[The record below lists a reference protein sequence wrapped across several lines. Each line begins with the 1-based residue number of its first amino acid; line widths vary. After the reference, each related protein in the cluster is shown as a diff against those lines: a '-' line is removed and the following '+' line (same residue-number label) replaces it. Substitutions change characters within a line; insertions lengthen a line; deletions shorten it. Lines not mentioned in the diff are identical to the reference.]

1 VKLTWGSAGR
11 SQSKGGAVVD
21 EEEVLG
27 VLAEAT
33 GLERGEL
40 GTEWS
45 LLDLG
50 LTSFRIMQ
58 ALMELEERFG
68 IEFSEDEV
76 VKFPT
81 VPTSA
86 LPRFVRERIAGS
98 SG

>member
-1 VKLTWGSAGR
+1 
-11 SQSKGGAVVD
+11 VVD
-21 EEEVLG
+21 EEEVLE
-27 VLAEAT
+27 VLAQAT
-33 GLERGEL
+33 GLERREL

-58 ALMELEERFG
+58 ALMEVEERFG
-68 IEFSEDEV
+68 VEFSEDDV

-81 VPTSA
+81 VPGSS

>member
-1 VKLTWGSAGR
+1 M
-11 SQSKGGAVVD
+11 VD
-21 EEEVLG
+21 EEEVLE

-33 GLERGEL
+33 GLERREF

-58 ALMELEERFG
+58 ALMEVEERFG

-76 VKFPT
+76 MKFPT
-81 VPTSA
+81 VPGSS

-98 SG
+98 SS

>member
-1 VKLTWGSAGR
+1 MRW
-11 SQSKGGAVVD
+11 SKKRRFSTCWRRQPASSD
-21 EEEVLG
+21 REF
-27 VLAEAT
+27 
-33 GLERGEL
+33 

-58 ALMELEERFG
+58 ALMEVEERFG

-76 VKFPT
+76 MRFPT
-81 VPTSA
+81 VPGSS

-98 SG
+98 SS

>member
-1 VKLTWGSAGR
+1 
-11 SQSKGGAVVD
+11 VVD
-21 EEEVLG
+21 EEEVLE

-33 GLERGEL
+33 GLERREF

-58 ALMELEERFG
+58 ALMEVEERFG

-76 VKFPT
+76 MKFPT
-81 VPTSA
+81 VPGSS

-98 SG
+98 SS